1 MKQWQKLLQE
11 SCRDISELQSFL
23 NLDGEEVNSLRKIS
37 EKYPICIPSYYL
49 NLIDPKDRQDPIRRM
64 CIPDLMEFSEGGKK
78 DTSGESENTVIQ
90 GMQHKYRQ
98 TVLILSTNQCSMYCR
113 HCFRKRMVGLSSE
126 ETVSYLPAMAEYV
139 NAHPEINNVLISGGD
154 AFLNS
159 DQVIEEYL
167 RYFSEI
173 PHLRFIR
180 FGTRTPVTL
189 PQRITRDDGELTD
202 LLTRYSKKKQIMIV
216 TQFNHPRELTE
227 ESRSAVRMLQE
238 SGCIVRNQTVLLKGV
253 NDRPD
258 VLAELM
264 NSLVACGIMPYYV
277 FQCRPVEGVKN
288 QFQVPFA
295 EGVRIV
301 DGAKSLMCGPAK
313 AFRYVLS
320 HPTGKIEVIGA
331 DSDGSMIFKYHQAK
345 YDRDQS
351 RIFRKKIAEDQCWLE
366 ENDTEGEQNAD
377 VSLCTE
383 TAEKKI
389 DDEAL
394 ISLFF
399 DIEKPGRRP
408 SENSVRIILP
418 V

>member
-1 MKQWQKLLQE
+1 
-11 SCRDISELQSFL
+11 
-23 NLDGEEVNSLRKIS
+23 
-37 EKYPICIPSYYL
+37 
-49 NLIDPKDRQDPIRRM
+49 
-64 CIPDLMEFSEGGKK
+64 
-78 DTSGESENTVIQ
+78 
-90 GMQHKYRQ
+90 
-98 TVLILSTNQCSMYCR
+98 
-113 HCFRKRMVGLSSE
+113 MVGLSSE

-159 DQVIEEYL
+159 NQVIEEYL

-202 LLTRYSKKKQIMIV
+202 LLTRYGEKKQIMIV

-277 FQCRPVEGVKN
+277 FQRQAGGRRKKSVPGSVCRG
-288 QFQVPFA
+288 
-295 EGVRIV
+295 V
-301 DGAKSLMCGPAK
+301 DG
-313 AFRYVLS
+313 
-320 HPTGKIEVIGA
+320 GKIAHVRTGEGIPLCSFSSYRQ
-331 DSDGSMIFKYHQAK
+331 DRSDRSGQ
-345 YDRDQS
+345 
-351 RIFRKKIAEDQCWLE
+351 
-366 ENDTEGEQNAD
+366 
-377 VSLCTE
+377 
-383 TAEKKI
+383 
-389 DDEAL
+389 
-394 ISLFF
+394 
-399 DIEKPGRRP
+399 RRQHD
-408 SENSVRIILP
+408 L
-418 V
+418 